1 METYHHFEL
10 EDLYY
15 CNFFEGDSV
24 TKRFKKEI
32 TKENAEYLHGINYY
46 NLFLKPRSYHR
57 ICLQFIEALLEPGP
71 KHDYKTACEV
81 NTRIYVRREDGCWS
95 PVPKRKFWK
104 DQCKLLWTV
113 WKNFVNYARPRPDY
127 NSPLSVN
134 KYRWSDHLMHQIDSR
149 RKDGEFRYNPLLSV
163 KCRRRIR
170 EIYQKHVF
178 NKELYDK
185 EKGKPGR
192 KPKKPRVKAQP
203 IQSVVS
209 QKGECS
215 TTNHSESARMLVV

>member
-1 METYHHFEL
+1 MENKHHFEL

-15 CNFFEGDSV
+15 CNFYEGDSV
-24 TKRFKKEI
+24 TKRFQRLI

-46 NLFLKPRSYHR
+46 NLYLKPRSYHR

-81 NTRIYVRREDGCWS
+81 KTRIYVRRDDGSWNS
-95 PVPKRKFWK
+95 VPKRRFWK

-113 WKNFVNYARPRPDY
+113 WKNFVNFARPRMDRSKPE
-127 NSPLSVN
+127 SVR
-134 KYRWSDHLMHQIDSR
+134 KYRWSDHLMNQIDSR
-149 RKDGEFRYNPLLSV
+149 RKDGEFRYNPLYSV
-163 KCRRRIR
+163 KCRQRIR

-192 KPKKPRVKAQP
+192 KPKKPHVKVQP
-203 IQSVVS
+203 VRPVVS
-209 QKGECS
+209 QRDAYA
-215 TTNHSESARMLVV
+215 TTNHSENARTLVV